1 MLDPGTALNRIAI
14 VRLSALGDVTL
25 MLAVIESLKRALPRA
40 RITWVIGTAA
50 YDLVEGF
57 PGVEF
62 IVFDKRRGLRA
73 YFDLRRRLRGRSFDA
88 LLAMQASWRANFIY
102 PLISAPIKI
111 GFDRIRAR
119 DAQWLFVDR
128 HIAFERQHL
137 LESFFAFIEKLGVQE
152 KGLTWNL
159 PLADADRD
167 WARSV
172 LAPLGRPLL
181 AVHVGASKA
190 ERDWPVERHIE
201 VIRAAQH
208 RWGVHVVLT
217 GGTTARER
225 AAGRRIVAAIA
236 TETTDLIGRT
246 SPKQFA
252 AVLAQT
258 DCLLAPDTGAVHI
271 AVAVGTPVVG
281 LYAVA
286 PPQLSGPYLY
296 PELVVNRYPE
306 AVRELLGRDPQ
317 TVAWTARVHR
327 GAPMRLIEVADVM
340 PKLADV
346 FERPARHTRDLAG
359 C

>member
-1 MLDPGTALNRIAI
+1 MLDSGTALDRIAI

-25 MLAVIESLKRALPRA
+25 LLPVVETLKRTLPSA
-40 RITWVIGTAA
+40 QITWVIGAAA
-50 YDLVEGF
+50 YRLVEGF

-62 IVFDKRRGLRA
+62 VVFDKSRGLRA
-73 YFDLRRRLRGRSFDA
+73 YLDLHRHLRGRNFDV

-102 PLISAPIKI
+102 PLVPAPIKV
-111 GFDRIRAR
+111 GFDRARAR

-128 HIAFERQHL
+128 RIAFARQHL
-137 LESFFAFIEKLGVQE
+137 LDSFFAFIDAIGVRE
-152 KGLTWNL
+152 RVLTWNL

-167 WARSV
+167 WARSA
-172 LAPLGRPLL
+172 LAQARRPRLT
-181 AVHVGASKA
+181 VHVGASKA
-190 ERDWPVERHIE
+190 ERDWPVERYIE
-201 VIRAAQH
+201 VVRAAQQ
-208 RWGVHVVLT
+208 RWDVHVVLT
-217 GGTTARER
+217 GGVTARER
-225 AAGRRIVAAIA
+225 AAGRRIVATIA
-236 TETTDLIGRT
+236 TQTTDLIGRT
-246 SPKQFA
+246 TPKQFA

-306 AVRELLGRDPQ
+306 AVRELLGRDPH

-346 FERPARHTRDLAG
+346 FERPARRTRA
-359 C
+359 